1 MTAPAP
7 YYDALETRDPAV
19 REAQLLAA
27 LPKFVAH
34 AKRSAPAFA
43 QRLKGVDPKDITTRA
58 ALAQLPVTRKPEL
71 IELKKGNLP
80 FGGFA
85 SIKPGRMSHIFASPG
100 PIYDPEAGAKD
111 YWRVARALYAAG
123 VRKGDIVHNSFG
135 YHLTPAGWMVDSGA
149 RAIGC
154 AIVPGGVGNTEQQV
168 AAIRDIRPSSYCGTP
183 SFLKII
189 LEKGR
194 ELGADL
200 SSLKNGLVAAE
211 PLPPS
216 LRNELKSHGVAV
228 LQWYGTADLG
238 LVSYETPALEGM
250 VLEESLLL
258 EIVKP
263 GSGEPVADGEIGEIV
278 VTSFNKTYPLIR
290 FATGDLSAV
299 LPGPSPCGRTNTR
312 IRGWLGRADQTTK
325 VRAMFVYPVQVAE
338 VARRHP
344 EIARARLVV
353 TSQHN
358 LDVATLQC
366 ETAAAADPDL
376 ARRIGESFQAVCK
389 VRADVALVAPGS
401 LPSDG
406 KVIDDQRKFA

>member
-1 MTAPAP
+1 MIAATP
-7 YYDALETRDPAV
+7 YYDALETRDPAI
-19 REAQLLAA
+19 REAQLMAA
-27 LPKFVAH
+27 LPALIDH
-34 AKRSAPAFA
+34 AKRRAPAFRA
-43 QRLKGVDPKDITTRA
+43 RLKGVDPKSITTRA
-58 ALAQLPVTRKPEL
+58 ALAQLPVTRKGDL
-71 IELKKGNLP
+71 IALQKEKLP

-85 SIKPGRMSHIFASPG
+85 TVKPGRLSHIFASPG
-100 PIYDPEAGAKD
+100 PIYDPESGAKD

-123 VRKGDIVHNSFG
+123 VRKGDIVHNAFG
-135 YHLTPAGWMVDSGA
+135 YHLTPAGWMLDSGA

-154 AIVPGGVGNTEQQV
+154 AVIPGGVGNTEQQV
-168 AAIRDIRPSSYCGTP
+168 AAIRDIRPTSYCGTP
-183 SFLKII
+183 TFLKII

-216 LRNELKSHGVAV
+216 LRNELKSYGVAV

-250 VLEESLLL
+250 VLDEALLL
-258 EIVKP
+258 EIVRL
-263 GSGEPVADGEIGEIV
+263 GTGEPVADGEIGEIV

-299 LPGPSPCGRTNTR
+299 LPGASPCGRTNVR

-325 VRAMFVYPVQVAE
+325 VRAMFVYPAQIAE
-338 VARRHP
+338 VVRRHP

-353 TSQHN
+353 TTADN

-366 ETAAAADPDL
+366 ETTGGDGAL
-376 ARRIGESFQAVCK
+376 TQRIAESFQAVCK
-389 VRADVALVAPGS
+389 VRADISLVEPGR
-401 LPSDG
+401 LPADG
-406 KVIDDQRKFA
+406 KVIDDQRKFT

>member
-1 MTAPAP
+1 MTAATP

-19 REAQLLAA
+19 REAQLMAA
-27 LPKFVAH
+27 LPDLIAH
-34 AKRSAPAFA
+34 AKRRAPAFRA
-43 QRLKGVDPKDITTRA
+43 RLKKVDPESITTRA
-58 ALAQLPVTRKPEL
+58 ALAELPVTRKSDL
-71 IELKKGNLP
+71 IALQKDKLP

-85 SIKPGRMSHIFASPG
+85 TLAPGRMSHIFASPG
-100 PIYDPEAGAKD
+100 PIYDPEAGTKD

-123 VRKGDIVHNSFG
+123 VRKGDIVHNAFS
-135 YHLTPAGWMVDSGA
+135 YHLTPAGWMLDAGA

-154 AIVPGGVGNTEQQV
+154 AVVPGGVGNTEQQV
-168 AAIRDIRPSSYCGTP
+168 AAIRDIRPTSYCGTP

-216 LRNELKSHGVAV
+216 LRAELKSYGVAV

-250 VLEESLLL
+250 VLDEGLLL
-258 EIVKP
+258 EIVRP
-263 GSGEPVADGEIGEIV
+263 GTGEPVADGEIGEIV

-299 LPGPSPCGRTNTR
+299 LPGASPCGRTNVR

-325 VRAMFVYPVQVAE
+325 VRAMFVYPAQIAE
-338 VARRHP
+338 VAKRHP
-344 EIARARLVV
+344 EIARARLIV
-353 TSQHN
+353 TSENN
-358 LDVATLQC
+358 LDVATLHC
-366 ETAAAADPDL
+366 EITGGDGDL
-376 ARRIGESFQAVCK
+376 ARRIAESFQAVCK
-389 VRADVALVAPGS
+389 VRAEVKLVEPGR
-401 LPSDG
+401 LPTDG
-406 KVIDDQRKFA
+406 KVIDDQRKFT

>member
-1 MTAPAP
+1 MTAPVP

-27 LPKFVAH
+27 LPGLVAH
-34 AKRSAPAFA
+34 AKRRAPAFRA
-43 QRLKGVDPKDITTRA
+43 RFKGVDPKSITTRK
-58 ALAQLPVTRKPEL
+58 ALAQLPVTRKSDL
-71 IELKKGNLP
+71 IALQKQSLP

-85 SIKPGRMSHIFASPG
+85 AVKPGQMSHIFASPG
-100 PIYDPEAGAKD
+100 PIYDPESGTRD

-123 VRKGDIVHNSFG
+123 VRKGDILHNAFG
-135 YHLTPAGWMVDSGA
+135 YHLTPAGWMLDSGA

-154 AIVPGGVGNTEQQV
+154 AVIPGGVGNTEQQI
-168 AAIRDIRPSSYCGTP
+168 AAIRDIQPSSYCGTP
-183 SFLKII
+183 SFLKI
-189 LEKGR
+189 LFEKAR

-216 LRNELKSHGVAV
+216 LRAELKSHGVAV

-250 VLEESLLL
+250 VLDEALLL

-263 GSGEPVADGEIGEIV
+263 GTGEPVEDGEIGEIV
-278 VTSFNKTYPLIR
+278 VTSFNRTYPLIR

-299 LPGPSPCGRTNTR
+299 LPGASPCGRTNVR

-325 VRAMFVYPVQVAE
+325 VRAMFVYPAQIAE
-338 VARRHP
+338 VVRRHP
-344 EIARARLVV
+344 EIGRARLVV
-353 TSQHN
+353 TSENN

-366 ETAAAADPDL
+366 ETKAVDGDL
-376 ARRIGESFQAVCK
+376 ARRIGETFQAVCK
-389 VRADVALVAPGS
+389 VRSEVSLVAPDR
-401 LPSDG
+401 LPADG
-406 KVIDDQRKFA
+406 KVIDDQRKFT

>member
-1 MTAPAP
+1 MTAATP
-7 YYDALETRDPAV
+7 YYDALEIRDPAI
-19 REAQLLAA
+19 REAQLMSA
-27 LPKFVAH
+27 LPAFVAH
-34 AKRSAPAFA
+34 AKRRAPAFRE
-43 QRLKGVDPKDITTRA
+43 RLKSVNPKDVTTRA
-58 ALAQLPVTRKPEL
+58 ALAQLPVTRKADLMALQKE
-71 IELKKGNLP
+71 NLP

-85 SIKPGRMSHIFASPG
+85 ARAPGRLSHIFASPG
-100 PIYDPEAGAKD
+100 PIYDPEAGTKD

-123 VRKGDIVHNSFG
+123 VRKGDIVHNAFG
-135 YHLTPAGWMVDSGA
+135 YHLTPAGWMLDSGA

-154 AIVPGGVGNTEQQV
+154 AVIPGGVGNTEQQV
-168 AAIRDIRPSSYCGTP
+168 MAIRDLRPSSYCGTP

-194 ELGADL
+194 EMGADL
-200 SSLKNGLVAAE
+200 TSLKNGLVAAE

-216 LRNELKSHGVAV
+216 LRTELKSYGVAV

-250 VLEESLLL
+250 VLDEALLL
-258 EIVKP
+258 EIVQP
-263 GSGEPVADGEIGEIV
+263 GTGEPVAAGEIGEIV

-299 LPGPSPCGRTNTR
+299 LPGISPCGRTNVR

-325 VRAMFVYPVQVAE
+325 VRAMFIYPAQIAE
-338 VARRHP
+338 VVRRHP

-353 TSQHN
+353 TSRDN
-358 LDVATLQC
+358 LDVATLAC
-366 ETAAAADPDL
+366 ESASADADL

-389 VRADVALVAPGS
+389 VRADVAIAAPGS

-406 KVIDDQRKFA
+406 KVIDDQRKFT